1 MKSAPRKAG
10 KKPAV
15 REKRISNIVRPS
27 DLTSKEWQV
36 ALRRQA
42 AQKENLIVRQPA
54 DEGRYGVYEVS
65 NPLSRSVYKVVY
77 RGIGKQMELLLV
89 SGFQDQSA
97 GDMQAHRGGEN
108 LADGPQERQTRGSAA
123 IFIALSD
130 IFRVPHRPYQDRV
143 GQKSLDEASGE

>member
-42 AQKENLIVRQPA
+42 AQKENLIV
-54 DEGRYGVYEVS
+54 
-65 NPLSRSVYKVVY
+65 
-77 RGIGKQMELLLV
+77 
-89 SGFQDQSA
+89 
-97 GDMQAHRGGEN
+97 
-108 LADGPQERQTRGSAA
+108 
-123 IFIALSD
+123 
-130 IFRVPHRPYQDRV
+130 PHHPYQDRV

>member
-77 RGIGKQMELLLV
+77 GDWQANGT
-89 SGFQDQSA
+89 SA
-97 GDMQAHRGGEN
+97 
-108 LADGPQERQTRGSAA
+108 
-123 IFIALSD
+123 
-130 IFRVPHRPYQDRV
+130 RVRISRPISW
-143 GQKSLDEASGE
+143 GHAST

>member
-77 RGIGKQMELLLV
+77 RG
-89 SGFQDQSA
+89 
-97 GDMQAHRGGEN
+97 
-108 LADGPQERQTRGSAA
+108 LASKWNFCSCPDFKTNHLFTCKH
-123 IFIALSD
+123 I
-130 IFRVPHRPYQDRV
+130 
-143 GQKSLDEASGE
+143 